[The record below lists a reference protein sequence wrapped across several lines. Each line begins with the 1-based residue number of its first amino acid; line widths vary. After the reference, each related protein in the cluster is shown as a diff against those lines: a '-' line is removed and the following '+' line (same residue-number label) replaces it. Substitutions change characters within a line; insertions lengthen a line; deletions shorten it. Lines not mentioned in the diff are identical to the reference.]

1 MTSPKSWSAFIALD
15 PKGAGANFT
24 QISRFKA
31 RYSLARDFDSLA
43 LSKGSE
49 GLQDSYSSALR
60 VTLAYTALESLE
72 SALKIR
78 NGISIIE
85 PELAQEFRSSKNAKL
100 MSALLYEQRKGE
112 MNNSQLELARF
123 NRNESQ
129 NLRPIVY
136 AIRNLMSHGTLTA
149 ARLDLPQSM
158 ERREMLDRL
167 AVATLDATDIRFTKF
182 FQKVKQE
189 LNNVQ

>member
-1 MTSPKSWSAFIALD
+1 MTSPKSWSAFIALN

-24 QISRFKA
+24 QLSRFKA
-31 RYSLARDFDSLA
+31 RYSLARDFDALT
-43 LSKGSE
+43 LSKGSK

-100 MSALLYEQRKGE
+100 MNALVHEQRKDE
-112 MNNSQLELARF
+112 MNKSQVELTKF

-149 ARLDLPQSM
+149 ARLYLPQSM
-158 ERREMLDRL
+158 ERLGMLDRL
-167 AVATLDATDIRFTKF
+167 AAVTLDATDVRFAKF
-182 FQKVKQE
+182 VDQLKAGINRV
-189 LNNVQ
+189 

>member
-1 MTSPKSWSAFIALD
+1 MTSPKSWSAFIAIN

-24 QISRFKA
+24 QLSRFKA
-31 RYSLARDFDSLA
+31 RYSLAREFDA
-43 LSKGSE
+43 LTLNKGSK

-78 NGISIIE
+78 NGISIID
-85 PELAQEFRSSKNAKL
+85 PTLAEKFRKPRNEKF
-100 MSALLYEQRKGE
+100 MDALLYEQRKSE
-112 MNNSQLELARF
+112 MNHSQLELAKF

-149 ARLDLPQSM
+149 ARLDLPQSI
-158 ERREMLDRL
+158 ERRSLLDLL
-167 AVATLDATDIRFTKF
+167 AVATLDATDVRFTKF
-182 FQKVKQE
+182 VQKITQERARVK
-189 LNNVQ
+189 